1 LPPNT
6 AEVARRSG
14 KPVMIGEFHFGATDR
29 GLPAT
34 GIQGAADQIQRGV
47 AYRHYVEGGLA
58 RPEVVGLHYFQ
69 WNDQPVLGRFD
80 GENYNIGLVDVCNQ
94 PYPELTEAVRQT
106 NERLYEVAT
115 GKQKPYE
122 KLLKKAPQI
131 YY

>member
-1 LPPNT
+1 
-6 AEVARRSG
+6 
-14 KPVMIGEFHFGATDR
+14 
-29 GLPAT
+29 
-34 GIQGAADQIQRGV
+34 
-47 AYRHYVEGGLA
+47 
-58 RPEVVGLHYFQ
+58 VVGLHYFQ

-115 GKQKPYE
+115 GKQKPYD